1 MTPAQA
7 AAAQAPESSAL
18 ETELRRSWA
27 ANTFDAFRF
36 PLYRVVWLGSFFA
49 FMAFN
54 MASTAQSVV
63 AFDITGN
70 NHAVGFVAFGQGL
83 AMFFLNPF
91 GGAIADRFS
100 KRFLLLIA
108 QAVIGTVMFT
118 MAVLL
123 YLDAITI
130 FYLAFGSFVMGT
142 MFSFL
147 GPTRTALLAEYV
159 EPSRIGNAMALM
171 QVGNNFARIGGPFL
185 AGTLLAWE
193 AFGATGVYAFDASIF
208 IVVLLT
214 LSRLPESRPH
224 PDKDRSVLRDIRIG
238 YRYIVERPRLIHT
251 VLSFH
256 IVMVLAMSNYVLM
269 PGLCKEVFDVGNAG
283 VGILLGVAAA
293 GGFVMSLMVASLAD
307 SKRAPLY
314 IVCAS
319 LTTALGLIAM
329 GLAPSFPLAVL
340 AMVFVTGG
348 TSAFQTLNNSYAL
361 RLTEGAFYGRVVAF
375 VFMAWGLINLVSLP
389 VGYLADEFGEQAVLA
404 GEGVVLIGVVALLS
418 LWASLIKD
426 EVPAAAVRAVDVP

>member
-1 MTPAQA
+1 MPPAQA
-7 AAAQAPESSAL
+7 ATATDVPDTSPL

-54 MASTAQSVV
+54 MASTAQGVV
-63 AFDITGN
+63 AFDLTGS

-100 KRFLLLIA
+100 KRLLLLVA
-108 QAVIGTVMFT
+108 QAVIGSVMFAL
-118 MAVLL
+118 AVLL
-123 YLDAITI
+123 ALDAITI
-130 FYLAFGSFVMGT
+130 LYLALGSFIMGT

-159 EPSRIGNAMALM
+159 EASRIGNAMALM

-185 AGTLLAWE
+185 AGTMLAWE
-193 AFGATGVYAFDASIF
+193 VFGATGVYAFDASIF
-208 IVVLLT
+208 ILVLLT
-214 LSRLPESRPH
+214 LSRLPESRKAH
-224 PDKDRSVLRDIRIG
+224 PDPNRSVLRDIRIG
-238 YRYIVERPRLIHT
+238 FRYIRERPRLQHT

-293 GGFVMSLMVASLAD
+293 GGFVMSLTVASLAD
-307 SKRAPLY
+307 SKRAPMY

-319 LTTALGLIAM
+319 LAAALGLIAM

-348 TSAFQTLNNSYAL
+348 TSAFQTLNNSYGL

-375 VFMAWGLINLVSLP
+375 MFMAWGLINLVSLP
-389 VGYLADEFGEQAVLA
+389 VGYLADAFGEQAVLA
-404 GEGVVLIGVVALLS
+404 GEGVVLIGVIALLS
-418 LWASLIKD
+418 LWSSLIKD
-426 EVPAAAVRAVDVP
+426 EASQTA

>member
-1 MTPAQA
+1 MTSA
-7 AAAQAPESSAL
+7 ESRESPIEA
-18 ETELRRSWA
+18 ELRRSWA
-27 ANTFDAFRF
+27 ASTFDAFRF

-54 MASTAQSVV
+54 MASTAQGVV

-108 QAVIGTVMFT
+108 QAVIGAVMFAT
-118 MAVLL
+118 AVLL
-123 YLDAITI
+123 AFDAITI
-130 FYLAFGSFVMGT
+130 AYLALGSFIMGT

-159 EPSRIGNAMALM
+159 EPERIGNAMALM

-185 AGTLLAWE
+185 AGTLLAWSVI
-193 AFGATGVYAFDASIF
+193 GATGVYALDASIF
-208 IVVLLT
+208 IFVLLT
-214 LSRLPESRPH
+214 LSRLPESRKTHIDPN
-224 PDKDRSVLRDIRIG
+224 RRVLRDIRLG
-238 YRYIVERPRLIHT
+238 FRYITSRPRLLHT

-256 IVMVLAMSNYVLM
+256 VVMVLALSNYVLM

-283 VGILLGVAAA
+283 VGILLGVSAA
-293 GGFVMSLMVASLAD
+293 GGFVMSLVVASLAD

-314 IVCAS
+314 IVVAS
-319 LTTALGLIAM
+319 MTAALGLIGM
-329 GLAPSFPLAVL
+329 GAAPSFPLAVL
-340 AMVFVTGG
+340 GMVFVTGG
-348 TSAFQTLNNSYAL
+348 TAAFQTLNNSFAL
-361 RLTEGAFYGRVVAF
+361 HLTEGMFYGRVTSF
-375 VFMAWGLINLVSLP
+375 IFMAWGVINLASLP
-389 VGYLADEFGEQAVLA
+389 VGYLADAFGEQAVLA
-404 GEGVVLIGVVALLS
+404 GEGVALVGIVIVLWLWSRFLPVADLETL
-418 LWASLIKD
+418 
-426 EVPAAAVRAVDVP
+426 